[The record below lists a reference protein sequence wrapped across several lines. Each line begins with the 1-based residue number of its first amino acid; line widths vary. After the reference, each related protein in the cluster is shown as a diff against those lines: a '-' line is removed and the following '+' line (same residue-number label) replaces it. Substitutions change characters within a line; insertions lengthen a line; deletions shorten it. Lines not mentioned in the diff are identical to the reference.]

1 MVLIILPQHLDSY
14 TLWLQNHQYQS
25 NTVRNYQQDL
35 KTYLSFSKNE
45 VSENSISKYFEVFSS
60 KTNSSRYLASLS
72 TFCQFL
78 LDQHL
83 TEVNLFRQTKKHLRR
98 QPSLDLEKLLMQYQN
113 FLIKDHKS
121 DLTIKNYL
129 NDIHQYFDWL
139 QSNPSQSKPTPSP
152 SLDEMRGKKQ
162 KLKINFLQ
170 SLPFIKGRWSG
181 SSRTE
186 GVSTIEPQK

>member
-1 MVLIILPQHLDSY
+1 MTLIILPQHLDSY

-25 NTVRNYQQDL
+25 NTIRNYQQDL

-45 VSENSISKYFEVFSS
+45 VSEDSISKYFEVFSS

-121 DLTIKNYL
+121 NLTIKNYL

-139 QSNPSQSKPTPSP
+139 KNN
-152 SLDEMRGKKQ
+152 E
-162 KLKINFLQ
+162 LQ
-170 SLPFIKGRWSG
+170 N
-181 SSRTE
+181 
-186 GVSTIEPQK
+186 